1 MRTQATKIRWFYL
14 CLGTLGMLVAGIIYA
29 WSILKGPLAT
39 EFGWDAAQLG
49 FNYTLTM
56 LFVGAGNL
64 LAGVLYHKVPYR
76 LLFLASAVM
85 VFGAFFGSAMMS
97 GKHIVQLYIC
107 YAGIGGIGIGLF
119 VVLIMSAVGSW
130 FPDRKGLSAGT
141 MNMGFGF
148 SSMLFGTL
156 ASVLFE
162 IPGFGWRNT
171 YIALAAIGGIILL
184 LVALLIKVAPAD
196 AQLPAAKVS
205 KNAVQEEIL
214 NVSTPQMFR
223 RLGFWQYYI
232 FSILV
237 FSLGSA
243 LISFAADYFK
253 SIGAAT
259 ALAVALVSVISVS
272 NGVGR
277 LCFGV
282 IFDKKG
288 RRTAMQTAAFA
299 AVIAAALL
307 ALSIPTGQIILAVLC
322 ISRILIRRNIL
333 TGQCGIPALW
343 QSAFCVQLQH
353 HADIF
358 HGGVSYGHCRWQ
370 NSGGERLLFDG
381 VLHLPSDL
389 RSGTADLLLDEADVN
404 TPVIIMYSLPIY
416 SKFAFR
422 RASE

>member
-205 KNAVQEEIL
+205 KNAMQEEIL

-307 ALSIPTGQIILAVLC
+307 ALSIPTGQIILAVAGSVLA
-322 ISRILIRRNIL
+322 
-333 TGQCGIPALW
+333 G
-343 QSAFCVQLQH
+343 F
-353 HADIF
+353 
-358 HGGVSYGHCRWQ
+358 SYGGISSLASAVSRLYGNQHFAS
-370 NSGGERLLFDG
+370 NYSIMLTFSMVASLMATVAGKILAVSGSYLTVFC
-381 VLHLPSDL
+381 
-389 RSGTADLLLDEADVN
+389 
-404 TPVIIMYSLPIY
+404 IFLPICGLALLI
-416 SKFAFR
+416 AFWMKR
-422 RASE
+422 M